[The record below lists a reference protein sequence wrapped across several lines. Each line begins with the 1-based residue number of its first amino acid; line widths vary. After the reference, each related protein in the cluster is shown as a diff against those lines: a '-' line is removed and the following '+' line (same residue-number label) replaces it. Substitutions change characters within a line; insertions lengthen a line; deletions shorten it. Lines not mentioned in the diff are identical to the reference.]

1 MWNGVYP
8 NFKMTEIT
16 KPATQSEVARVC
28 EIKNYLPPYL
38 ALLVNSYIADFSC
51 KLLEKSANNGDCILD
66 GAVLD
71 NGTKILIRFVKNNL
85 YLSVHKLNQGCYSIF
100 LTDIGLSVRI
110 TTKITN
116 TPTGKILIEIYS
128 NNVYLSIFYLDEECN
143 IIWSENLPGQKSIRS
158 ISVLN
163 NDTLILRRPL
173 FMTMILHQRE
183 MDINFLN
190 LETIP
195 WEFYPDVMTA
205 EIIPYGEEGFIAF
218 NEKGI
223 YLYDD
228 NLDEKELVIN
238 NNLPAFPIIGT
249 KIICQNILV
258 YAIGNKLYF
267 FDISNN
273 TAIRTVV
280 NSPGNIT
287 NIHILENY
295 ILAVSNFK
303 KTINCTIYDFDGTE
317 RYCNSFDRPT
327 KEIKLFGNKILIQEN
342 KTLTVWDVESDT
354 TKTWNNFRGNLTSV
368 SQNGIALSIDTKFT
382 YMWC

>member
-1 MWNGVYP
+1 MGNGVYH
-8 NFKMTEIT
+8 NFKMIEIT
-16 KPATQSEVARVC
+16 KPVSKSEVARVD

-38 ALLVNSYIADFSC
+38 ALLVNSYMADFSC
-51 KLLEKSANNGDCILD
+51 KLLEKSTYNVD

-85 YLSVHKLNQGCYSIF
+85 YLFVHKLHQECYSIPLIDTEF
-100 LTDIGLSVRI
+100 FIRI
-110 TTKITN
+110 VTKITN

-128 NNVYLSIFYLDEECN
+128 NNVYLSIFHLDEECN
-143 IIWSENLPGQKSIRS
+143 IIWTKNFPNQESIKS

-163 NDTLILRRPL
+163 NDILMLRRPL

-190 LETIP
+190 METIP
-195 WEFYPDVMTA
+195 WEFYPDVMSA

-218 NEKGI
+218 NCKGI

-238 NNLPAFPIIGT
+238 NNFPSLPIIGV
-249 KIICQNILV
+249 KIIPQNVFV
-258 YAIGNKLYF
+258 YAISNKLYF
-267 FDISNN
+267 FDISSN
-273 TAIRTVV
+273 TTIRTVI

-287 NIHILENY
+287 KIHILENY
-295 ILAVSNFK
+295 ILVVSNFK
-303 KTINCTIYDFDGTE
+303 KTINCSIYDFDGTE
-317 RYCNSFDRPT
+317 RYCDSFDCPT

-342 KTLTVWDVESDT
+342 RTLTMWDVESNT
-354 TKTWNNFRGNLTSV
+354 IKTWNNFRGNLASV

-382 YMWC
+382 YVWC